1 MTKYLDPIAAVEQ
14 PRADFIRYLLT
25 AYPLRDPHLRYGF
38 KQLLE
43 QPGNLWQHPYLEG
56 SQPLR
61 TSRKSYPRSC
71 GTTAKYSR
79 CDWYRFGKN

>member
-1 MTKYLDPIAAVEQ
+1 MIKYLDPIAAAEQ

-25 AYPLRDPHLRYGF
+25 TYPLRDPHLRYAF

-56 SQPLR
+56 SQPYRSSLR
-61 TSRKSYPRSC
+61 FPGCSNSC
-71 GTTAKYSR
+71 LKA
-79 CDWYRFGKN
+79 